1 MQNSLEAGREGA
13 ASIERSPEVNYAAI
27 LDKPVLTSGAPAP
40 ASRNVRGAKVDFA
53 NQRVVSLLVS
63 DEKRPRW
70 EVSPADVQAVDQR
83 GVTITGEASLRP
95 LTHGGGLLVFAE
107 QGGLI
112 GAQVVGPRGEP
123 IGKVV
128 SLVFR
133 LMDGS
138 ISTYEVSQGFFKD
151 LLKGRCLLS
160 PDEVT
165 SASLGELVIK
175 ER

>member
-1 MQNSLEAGREGA
+1 MQNSLKASAAREGRGE
-13 ASIERSPEVNYAAI
+13 ASREVNYAAI
-27 LDKPVLTSGAPAP
+27 LNKPVLTSGAPSP
-40 ASRNVRGAKVDFA
+40 ASRSVRGAKVDFGT
-53 NQRVVSLLVS
+53 QRVVSLLVS

-70 EVSPADVQAVDQR
+70 EVCPADVQAVDQR

-95 LTHGGGLLVFAE
+95 LTHGGGLLVFAQ

-123 IGKVV
+123 VGKVV
-128 SLVFR
+128 SFVFR
-133 LMDGS
+133 LMDGF
-138 ISTYEVSQGFFKD
+138 ISTYEVSRGFFKD

-165 SASLGELVIK
+165 SASLGELVVK
-175 ER
+175 E